1 MMVNF
6 FDQILDKINLFD
18 FLFLLILFYSV
29 IQCFV
34 QGFSLSLIS
43 FMKWVL
49 STIVTIILVPKL
61 QPVVSEYIE
70 SEFIN
75 NIGLGV
81 AIFIF
86 TLFLIIIVG
95 KTLSRTVTWTG
106 VGSIDKVFGFLFGF
120 FKGYIISVC
129 LFTILNWFYPYKN
142 WGISAEKAFSFD
154 LISKGSEILI
164 NEFPSGEDLIDTKEK
179 IEKI

>member
-1 MMVNF
+1 MIFNF
-6 FDQILDKINLFD
+6 FDQILNKINLFD
-18 FLFLLILFYSV
+18 IFFLVILFYSV

-61 QPVVSEYIE
+61 QPIVSEYIE

-86 TLFLIIIVG
+86 TLFIIIIVG
-95 KTLSRTVTWTG
+95 KTLSKAVTWTG

-154 LISKGSEILI
+154 FINKGSEILI
-164 NEFPSGEDLIDTKEK
+164 NEFPSGEDLINTKEK